1 MKLFLLFVFFS
12 FLLMDEIKKIEPIP
26 RLGEKE
32 LTINLDMDKYFNFNT
47 IRDTILTD
55 FNIKDIINNAKK
67 YSPTPVLNSDIVIM
81 ETSFGKVKFKL
92 FPSIAPKHCLN
103 FKKLCNSGFY
113 DKTLFHRLIP
123 NFMIQGGDILTRDA
137 DPNNDG
143 TGNPGWTLDAEFN
156 NIKHKKGIL
165 SMARGLDINSAGSQ
179 FFICFS
185 DATHLDGKY
194 TAFGELI
201 DGHEVLDLMSNVISE
216 SKQIMKLAKN
226 EIPKNQDVSNWI
238 EYKINDKLIYFKV
251 PIGINKKSYYNDI
264 KNRISNKTRPHVPI
278 TIQKIRVVNNQD
290 LN

>member
-137 DPNNDG
+137 NPSNDG

-165 SMARGLDINSAGSQ
+165 SMSRGLDINSAGSQ

-216 SKQIMKLAKN
+216 SKQIMKLSKN

>member
-137 DPNNDG
+137 DPSNDG

>member
-1 MKLFLLFVFFS
+1 
-12 FLLMDEIKKIEPIP
+12 MDEIKKIEPIP

-137 DPNNDG
+137 DPSNDG

-216 SKQIMKLAKN
+216 SKQIMKLSKN

>member
-55 FNIKDIINNAKK
+55 FNIKDIINNVKK

-137 DPNNDG
+137 NPSNDG

-216 SKQIMKLAKN
+216 SKQIMKLSKN

>member
-1 MKLFLLFVFFS
+1 MKLFLLFIFFS
-12 FLLMDEIKKIEPIP
+12 FLLMDEVKKIEPIP

-67 YSPTPVLNSDIVIM
+67 YSPTPVLKSDIVIM

-137 DPNNDG
+137 NPSNDG

-185 DATHLDGKY
+185 DAAHLDGKY

-201 DGHEVLDLMSNVISE
+201 DGHEVLDLMSNVPSE

-251 PIGINKKSYYNDI
+251 PMGINKKSYYNDI

>member
-137 DPNNDG
+137 DPSNDG

-201 DGHEVLDLMSNVISE
+201 DGHEVLDLLSNVISE

>member
-1 MKLFLLFVFFS
+1 
-12 FLLMDEIKKIEPIP
+12 MDEIKKIEPIP

-216 SKQIMKLAKN
+216 SKQIMKLSKN

>member
-137 DPNNDG
+137 NPSNDG

-216 SKQIMKLAKN
+216 SKQIMKLSKN

>member
-216 SKQIMKLAKN
+216 SKQIMKLSKN

>member
-1 MKLFLLFVFFS
+1 MKLFMLFVFFS
-12 FLLMDEIKKIEPIP
+12 FLLMEEIKKIEPIP
-26 RLGEKE
+26 RLGEKK

-55 FNIKDIINNAKK
+55 FNIKDIIDKAKK
-67 YSPTPVLNSDIVIM
+67 YYPEPVLKSDIVIM

-137 DPNNDG
+137 DYSNDG
-143 TGNPGWTLDAEFN
+143 TGNPGWTIDAEFS

-185 DATHLDGKY
+185 DAVHLDGKY

-201 DGHEVLDLMSNVISE
+201 DGHEVLDLMSNVPSE
-216 SKQIMKLAKN
+216 SKQIIKLAKN
-226 EIPKNQDVSNWI
+226 EIPKDQDVNNWI
-238 EYKINDKLIYFKV
+238 EHEINDKIIYFKV
-251 PIGINKKSYYNDI
+251 PMGINKKSYYNDI

-278 TIQKIRVVNNQD
+278 TIQKVRVVNNQD